1 MSPKQPAM
9 SVVDAQRV
17 SEILSQR
24 EGSTYKF
31 FRFLNLARF
40 SLVFQSENGD
50 QKVLTL
56 DHAKLILNQRN

>member
-1 MSPKQPAM
+1 MAPKPQVM
-9 SVVDAQRV
+9 SVMEVQRV

-31 FRFLNLARF
+31 FRFLNLARL
-40 SLVFQSENGD
+40 SLVFQGDNGD

-56 DHAKLILNQRN
+56 DHAKLILNQGA